1 MRGIKA
7 SWGMVRNGEITKIG
21 RNQDSGISM
30 EHHNK
35 VFTGKLRFRY
45 VVKAAA
51 LWKPHRVGVERWSF
65 TFKIEKWKKGRVV
78 LFLAASKKE
87 QWKTKEASSIVSTT
101 GYHSG
106 EGATVTIVGIFY
118 HLFL

>member
-1 MRGIKA
+1 
-7 SWGMVRNGEITKIG
+7 
-21 RNQDSGISM
+21 
-30 EHHNK
+30 
-35 VFTGKLRFRY
+35 
-45 VVKAAA
+45 
-51 LWKPHRVGVERWSF
+51 
-65 TFKIEKWKKGRVV
+65 VV

-118 HLFL
+118 HLFLQFSFLSPNCIPFFYMLIHPFDFLLQVFNPSSKRNHLIPIS